1 MTGPARFRTVDPRT
15 RQGRK
20 GRVMAKASSANADK
34 VADYGVA
41 IDRSSELGGYTV
53 NLVTIT
59 KSHDLGPMLASL
71 PGGNC
76 SCPHWGYVLKGRMI
90 VRYPDREETVEAG
103 EAFYMPPGH
112 APEAE
117 EDTELIQFS
126 PTDQLAETEA
136 AIASAMQSG

>member
-53 NLVTIT
+53 NFVTIT
-59 KSHDLGPMLASL
+59 KSHDLGPMLGENRPLGPRRIIFRQAADRL
-71 PGGNC
+71 EQ
-76 SCPHWGYVLKGRMI
+76 RA
-90 VRYPDREETVEAG
+90 PDRVVKIFRGNRRGGRENCG
-103 EAFYMPPGH
+103 
-112 APEAE
+112 
-117 EDTELIQFS
+117 
-126 PTDQLAETEA
+126 DQRGALALRFGLQAVDQPDGMT
-136 AIASAMQSG
+136 